1 MIKLFSLQRWQI
13 VKWSTIFI
21 TVVFSLIL
29 VFNGINEASFRI
41 AIRFTA
47 RSSCVLFL
55 LAFTASAWRRISSN
69 PLSNWLL
76 QNRRYLGLSMAISH
90 GFHAIAIFGVA
101 LLTTEN
107 MVRDNFSANLGY
119 LFIIL
124 MTITSF
130 KRLARIL
137 GRRGWK
143 ILHTVGMYY
152 LWLSFMVGFGSRL
165 SSSRLL
171 YTPFVLALTLAFIL
185 RLVPVKAKPIETRTR
200 SQMY

>member
-76 QNRRYLGLSMAISH
+76 KNRRYLGLSMAISH